1 MTSIIRKTTVQC
13 EGHAHISR
21 SISCS
26 HPPALDPIR
35 ALVAVTASSPVF
47 TLTDKP
53 PTSSPPCSEA
63 SSRDVKYEFVTES
76 NCAFKNKTTVTTTH
90 CLCAIVRAV
99 ATTNPELCLYT
110 MRSST
115 IERWI
120 DDLLTAGLVDVAY
133 MYAAEERGEEEEKQ
147 KEKEQRVAVE
157 QFASKVEEQLDKS
170 KYLVGRT
177 VTAADVVVCVVLAE
191 AARRTGVVLGER
203 TKALVGIILDNP
215 TVRGALLGA
224 AALDSIG
231 E

>member
-1 MTSIIRKTTVQC
+1 MSRMTSIIRKTNVQC

-35 ALVAVTASSPVF
+35 ALVAVTASSSVF
-47 TLTDKP
+47 TITDKTP
-53 PTSSPPCSEA
+53 ESTPCSEA
-63 SSRDVKYEFVTES
+63 SSHDVQYEFVTES

-115 IERWI
+115 IERWV
-120 DDLLTAGLVDVAY
+120 DDMLTAGLVDAAY
-133 MYAAEERGEEEEKQ
+133 ATTDGTG
-147 KEKEQRVAVE
+147 KEKEQKEAVE
-157 QFASKVEEQLDKS
+157 QFASNVEEQLDKS

-177 VTAADVVVCVVLAE
+177 VTAADVVVSVVLAE

-203 TKALVGIILDNP
+203 TTALVDFILNNP
-215 TVRGALLGA
+215 TVRGALLDGA
-224 AALDSIG
+224 SALDPIG